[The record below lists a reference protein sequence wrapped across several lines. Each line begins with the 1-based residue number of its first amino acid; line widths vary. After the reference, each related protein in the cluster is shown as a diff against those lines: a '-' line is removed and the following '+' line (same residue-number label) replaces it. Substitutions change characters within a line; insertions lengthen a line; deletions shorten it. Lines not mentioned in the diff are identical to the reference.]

1 MRVDVE
7 PRQLSGVPGQPA
19 LITVTITNT
28 RAVISGHRVRVLG
41 VDPEWV
47 TLDHDSLSLF
57 PETAGVAMVRVTLP
71 PGIPSGV
78 RSFSVEVS
86 ELTPPQETSVT
97 RVELTVPAEL
107 GLTMSVDPASVTG
120 GSMATVALLVENT
133 GNTPLD
139 AGLRGLDDEGEMEF
153 AFTPPEPHLDPGE
166 ELLGSVE
173 LRARRPWF
181 GSPKVRSFTI
191 NAGPTDAPVVAF
203 GAWVQRARLSRG
215 ALALLGLV
223 AALTVFAV
231 VIAATLSQVVSTSAA
246 DRDLAIQVAEG
257 GGGNAGAGSGGISGT
272 VTLLATGAAVQG
284 VTVQLFTSSNTVQPV
299 VSTATGSG
307 GGYHFSGLA
316 GGSYKIYFNGAGFNE
331 LWYPASLGAAN
342 AQAVNVK
349 NGQKVQNINIRLGG
363 LPASVSGQVTGGNP
377 AGAILTLE
385 LPAPGSSPSAPAGNG
400 GAPAVVTT
408 QTLDASGNFSI
419 AGIPSPSLYEIV
431 VTQPGFAPAFQQ
443 IDLAGG
449 ESRTGIVIQLVK
461 GDGAI
466 SGTVSS
472 AAGPLG
478 GATVSASDGS
488 STVNTMSLT
497 TGAVGSFTLTG
508 LATPASF
515 SVLVSAPGFASQT
528 LSLSLASGQDLTGI
542 AVTLTSGVGSI
553 SGTVS
558 TANGA
563 PAGGVTVTSSNG
575 QLVVS
580 TVTLSVGAVGTY
592 SLGGLPVPGTYS
604 LTFSAPSL
612 ASQTQAVSLT
622 NGAPNATGVNAS
634 LVSSTASIFGTVTQT
649 GGAPLP
655 QISILLTSGTTSYQ
669 ATSATVP
676 TPGAYEIDNITPGT
690 YTISFT
696 RVGGVPTSSIVTL
709 VAGQR
714 LNDNPVLAL
723 AASIFG
729 HVVSKPQPEQA
740 SIPLS
745 GVQVTLYLTTQ
756 FPTVSITSVTTDAN
770 GNFTIANVE
779 APQSFVVSFAFPPG
793 TALQSTSLV
802 TTSLGVASP
811 ICGAH
816 PSPTCNPQADP
827 VVVSTQ

>member
-1 MRVDVE
+1 
-7 PRQLSGVPGQPA
+7 
-19 LITVTITNT
+19 
-28 RAVISGHRVRVLG
+28 
-41 VDPEWV
+41 
-47 TLDHDSLSLF
+47 
-57 PETAGVAMVRVTLP
+57 
-71 PGIPSGV
+71 
-78 RSFSVEVS
+78 
-86 ELTPPQETSVT
+86 
-97 RVELTVPAEL
+97 
-107 GLTMSVDPASVTG
+107 
-120 GSMATVALLVENT
+120 
-133 GNTPLD
+133 
-139 AGLRGLDDEGEMEF
+139 
-153 AFTPPEPHLDPGE
+153 
-166 ELLGSVE
+166 
-173 LRARRPWF
+173 
-181 GSPKVRSFTI
+181 
-191 NAGPTDAPVVAF
+191 
-203 GAWVQRARLSRG
+203 
-215 ALALLGLV
+215 
-223 AALTVFAV
+223 
-231 VIAATLSQVVSTSAA
+231 
-246 DRDLAIQVAEG
+246 
-257 GGGNAGAGSGGISGT
+257 
-272 VTLLATGAAVQG
+272 
-284 VTVQLFTSSNTVQPV
+284 
-299 VSTATGSG
+299 
-307 GGYHFSGLA
+307 
-316 GGSYKIYFNGAGFNE
+316 
-331 LWYPASLGAAN
+331 
-342 AQAVNVK
+342 
-349 NGQKVQNINIRLGG
+349 
-363 LPASVSGQVTGGNP
+363 
-377 AGAILTLE
+377 
-385 LPAPGSSPSAPAGNG
+385 
-400 GAPAVVTT
+400 
-408 QTLDASGNFSI
+408 
-419 AGIPSPSLYEIV
+419 
-431 VTQPGFAPAFQQ
+431 
-443 IDLAGG
+443 
-449 ESRTGIVIQLVK
+449 
-461 GDGAI
+461 
-466 SGTVSS
+466 
-472 AAGPLG
+472 
-478 GATVSASDGS
+478 
-488 STVNTMSLT
+488 VNTMSLT

-515 SVLVSAPGFASQT
+515 SVLVSEPGFASQT

-542 AVTLTSGVGSI
+542 SVTLTSGVGSI

-563 PAGGVTVTSSNG
+563 PAGGVTVTASNG
-575 QLVVS
+575 QLVLS

-649 GGAPLP
+649 GGTPLP

-676 TPGAYEIDNITPGT
+676 TPGAYEVDNITPGT

-709 VAGQR
+709 AAGQR

-729 HVVSKPQPEQA
+729 HVVSKVQPGQPTSA
-740 SIPLS
+740 PLG

-802 TTSLGVASP
+802 TTALGVASP